1 MLAEVVEKSL
11 VISKKQ
17 DLLVTGGVAANSRL
31 KEMIQDIANEN
42 NVTFHHV
49 PRQLAGDNGVMIAVT
64 GALFYRQGLFTTID
78 DSFVIP
84 NWRLDEVYIP
94 W

>member
-1 MLAEVVEKSL
+1 
-11 VISKKQ
+11 
-17 DLLVTGGVAANSRL
+17 
-31 KEMIQDIANEN
+31 MIQDVANEN
-42 NVTFHHV
+42 NVAFQNV
-49 PRQLAGDNGVMIAVT
+49 PKQLAGDNGVMIAVT
-64 GALFYRQGLFTTID
+64 GALYFKMDYFTKIE